1 MPRTPARKLDD
12 DELRTGL
19 AGLPEWR
26 RAGDEISRVY
36 ELVSFPA
43 AIAFVGLVA
52 ERAEVADHH
61 PDIDIRYR
69 KVTLTLTTHDA
80 GGLTDKDLAL
90 AAEADAAASATN
102 PDATNAAGA

>member
-12 DELRTGL
+12 DELRSGL
-19 AGLPEWR
+19 AALPDWQR
-26 RAGDEISRVY
+26 DGDEIRRVF
-36 ELVSFPA
+36 ELESFPA
-43 AIAFVGLVA
+43 AIAFVGRVA
-52 ERAEVADHH
+52 ERAEAADHH

-90 AAEADAAASATN
+90 AAEADAVA
-102 PDATNAAGA
+102 DAEVA